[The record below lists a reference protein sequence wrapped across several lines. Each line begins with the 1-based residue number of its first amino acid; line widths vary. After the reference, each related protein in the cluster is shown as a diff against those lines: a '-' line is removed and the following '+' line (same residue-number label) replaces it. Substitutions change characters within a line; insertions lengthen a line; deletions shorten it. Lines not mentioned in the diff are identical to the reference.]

1 MIGTRTTLLDNPSLD
16 ARDISG
22 QRYKKQPLRVVM
34 GETDIPST
42 YKVCGLGT
50 RDPENYM
57 QVYTHEPRVLLD
69 ELYSRGVRHLM
80 IEGGPGMV
88 GLFTGE
94 DLLDELVWYRAPIL
108 MGHGKS
114 AMYRLIT
121 NTLENAPRLQLD
133 DLGMFPSVRVLGED
147 TATHLIP
154 SPRSTAKN
162 TPGIR
167 RVLPRF
173 THKYFP
179 DPRE

>member
-1 MIGTRTTLLDNPSLD
+1 
-16 ARDISG
+16 
-22 QRYKKQPLRVVM
+22 
-34 GETDIPST
+34 
-42 YKVCGLGT
+42 
-50 RDPENYM
+50 M

-108 MGHGKS
+108 MGHGKKCKC
-114 AMYRLIT
+114 T
-121 NTLENAPRLQLD
+121 
-133 DLGMFPSVRVLGED
+133 DLLPTRWKMPLVCSLMILGCFPSVRVLGED

-154 SPRSTAKN
+154 KPPVALQKN

-179 DPRE
+179 EPRE

>member
-1 MIGTRTTLLDNPSLD
+1 
-16 ARDISG
+16 
-22 QRYKKQPLRVVM
+22 
-34 GETDIPST
+34 
-42 YKVCGLGT
+42 
-50 RDPENYM
+50 
-57 QVYTHEPRVLLD
+57 
-69 ELYSRGVRHLM
+69 
-80 IEGGPGMV
+80 
-88 GLFTGE
+88 
-94 DLLDELVWYRAPIL
+94 

-133 DLGMFPSVRVLGED
+133 DLGMLPAVRVLGED

-179 DPRE
+179 EPRE